1 MERKLL
7 INEEGSELMNMSNSE
22 GENQLNL
29 RMMIQDV
36 LQLNECV
43 QKLKKFANKKKKFY
57 NLLKIYKKNSFFF
70 FQFMGIKFS

>member
-43 QKLKKFANKKKKFY
+43 QKLKKFANKKK
-57 NLLKIYKKNSFFF
+57 NSIIY
-70 FQFMGIKFS
+70 